1 MNLNNRM
8 STPNYFSLHL
18 KQNFITKNKLFLKI
32 QKTLFLKGYD
42 SKLHLRWQVRGQHF
56 GCRTDWLWENKI
68 YTKLSK
74 NKLFGKLSEIFW
86 LSKILLFSE
95 SEKNISSCFHQRV
108 DFKYSQTIDEFD
120 MHLTLFQRKIY
131 DNDIDIAMG
140 ENNIFD
146 NLISWTTFPDLLIN
160 LTTLQTF

>member
-1 MNLNNRM
+1 M
-8 STPNYFSLHL
+8 
-18 KQNFITKNKLFLKI
+18 
-32 QKTLFLKGYD
+32 
-42 SKLHLRWQVRGQHF
+42 
-56 GCRTDWLWENKI
+56 
-68 YTKLSK
+68 
-74 NKLFGKLSEIFW
+74 SEIFW

-120 MHLTLFQRKIY
+120 MHLTLFQRKIH
-131 DNDIDIAMG
+131 DNDIDIVMG